1 MANGTTR
8 MAQATKQYPKFGEK
22 KSVMAIPTKKKK

>member
-8 MAQATKQYPKFGEK
+8 MAQATGQYPKFGEK
-22 KSVMAIPTKKKK
+22 KSVIKVPKKTK

>member
-8 MAQATKQYPKFGEK
+8 MAQSTGQYPKFGDK
-22 KSVMAIPTKKKK
+22 KSTIVIPTKKKK